1 MINILRILLN
11 VGFVI
16 MAMLMVRL
24 KSEIIVINGRYRG
37 SAHISINI
45 DININIKLNH
55 KIPIVFH
62 HLKNYDP
69 HIIMQELGKFYF
81 KINVIPNRLE
91 KYMSFNI
98 NDELR
103 FIHSFQFPSSSLVSL
118 VKNVGKVDFIYLSQ
132 EFDNKVLDLVK
143 HKGCYPLCVC
153 EWFEKDC

>member
-16 MAMLMVRL
+16 MPMLMVRL
-24 KSEIIVINGRYRG
+24 KSEIIVITGRYRG
-37 SAHISINI
+37 FAHR
-45 DININIKLNH
+45 DCNINIKLDH
-55 KIPIVFH
+55 KIPNVFH

-69 HIIMQELGKFYF
+69 HIIMQELGKLYF

-91 KYMSFNI
+91 YYLSFNI
-98 NDELR
+98 TDELSL
-103 FIHSFQFPSSSLVSL
+103 IHSFQFPSSSLVSL

-143 HKGCYPLCVC
+143 HKGFYPSCVF